1 MKGLTVDSSLLNL
14 DINSVTDNNK
24 DISMKKQISKA
35 LPYFEKILDSD

>member
-24 DISMKKQISKA
+24 DISMKK
-35 LPYFEKILDSD
+35 